1 MAAMK
6 KLERL
11 LDLVALLLEAERPLG
26 RHEIRDGL
34 PPGAYAND
42 DEAFRRTF
50 ERDKD
55 ELRNLGIPIEVES
68 LPGWDASQA
77 GYRIHRSAL
86 EADLPALDPDEFASL
101 ALASAMVRF
110 EDATPDVPIWMLGGG
125 GGDAD
130 LDRSTPLADVAG
142 DQVVRDLMRA
152 VTGGRVVSFGYRGE
166 RRTVEPHRL
175 VFTKGHW
182 QLSGRDRKRGA
193 GRQYRCDRFETGVDI
208 SDEIMDPPAMP
219 IDVSDDHAWLFGDA
233 DLVPV
238 RLLVDE
244 RHVAWLTGF
253 LRSAEVVERRDDG
266 SVVIEELVREPD
278 AFRSFV
284 LTFLD
289 GAEVLEPAW
298 FRAEMVAWL
307 EALA

>member
-34 PPGAYAND
+34 PPGAYADD

-101 ALASAMVRF
+101 ALPSAMVRF
-110 EDATPDVPIWMLGGG
+110 
-125 GGDAD
+125 
-130 LDRSTPLADVAG
+130 
-142 DQVVRDLMRA
+142 
-152 VTGGRVVSFGYRGE
+152 
-166 RRTVEPHRL
+166 
-175 VFTKGHW
+175 
-182 QLSGRDRKRGA
+182 
-193 GRQYRCDRFETGVDI
+193 
-208 SDEIMDPPAMP
+208 
-219 IDVSDDHAWLFGDA
+219 
-233 DLVPV
+233 
-238 RLLVDE
+238 
-244 RHVAWLTGF
+244 
-253 LRSAEVVERRDDG
+253 
-266 SVVIEELVREPD
+266 
-278 AFRSFV
+278 
-284 LTFLD
+284 
-289 GAEVLEPAW
+289 
-298 FRAEMVAWL
+298 
-307 EALA
+307 